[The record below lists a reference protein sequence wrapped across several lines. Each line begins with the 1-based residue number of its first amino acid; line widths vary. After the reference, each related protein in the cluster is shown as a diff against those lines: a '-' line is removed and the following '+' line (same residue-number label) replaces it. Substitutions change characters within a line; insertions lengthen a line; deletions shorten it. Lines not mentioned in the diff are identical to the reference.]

1 MTPSTTSSSTPD
13 TGAPVM
19 ADNAPVSFGVFNP
32 QGQVVLGLPTQQQ
45 TEDLAVAL
53 VDAGW
58 ASDKVV
64 AFMPYG
70 SVAQLERMTESASPL
85 ADFGY
90 ERTLL
95 NRYLDMSRR
104 GFRWLLVTVDDIDH
118 ANRMAEIARQHGAE
132 TAVYY
137 RRFSTEDLI

>member
-1 MTPSTTSSSTPD
+1 MTTTTPSNATD

-19 ADNAPVSFGVFNP
+19 ADNAPVAFGVFNP

-45 TEDLAVAL
+45 ADDLVAAL
-53 VDAGW
+53 LAAGW
-58 ASDKVV
+58 TPDTVV
-64 AFMPYG
+64 AFVPYG
-70 SVAQLERMTESASPL
+70 SVAQLERMSESASSL

-95 NRYLDMSRR
+95 NRYVEMSRR
-104 GFRWLLVTVDDIDH
+104 GVRWLLVTVDDLDH
-118 ANRMAEIARQHGAE
+118 ANRMADIARRHGAE

-137 RRFSTEDLI
+137 RRFTTEDLI